1 MSNFVPQKS
10 FRPSPQPPYAFTLAL
25 PGVPTDKKVI
35 PLIWAEEDTGK
46 FVKGIL
52 KNRDSL
58 LGKRVLAADRYYS
71 TEEMVQI
78 FSEVKPEAGKGAQA
92 IEMPPQAYRG
102 ILMKGGM
109 PEFVAEELSE
119 NFEMCAQCGYFGG
132 ADVEEFHS
140 VSQVILNF
148 ILALN

>member
-1 MSNFVPQKS
+1 MSNFVPTKS
-10 FRPSPQPPYAFTLAL
+10 FRPSPQPPHAFTLAL
-25 PGVPTDKKVI
+25 PIPKDKKVI
-35 PLIWAEEDTGK
+35 PLIWAEEDMGK

-71 TEEMVQI
+71 PEEMVQI

-92 IEMPPQAYRG
+92 VTLPPQTYRG
-102 ILMKGGM
+102 ILMNSGL

-119 NFEMCAQCGYFGG
+119 NFEMCAQCGYFDG
-132 ADVEEFHS
+132 ADVEADHS
-140 VSQVILNF
+140 VSLF
-148 ILALN
+148 L